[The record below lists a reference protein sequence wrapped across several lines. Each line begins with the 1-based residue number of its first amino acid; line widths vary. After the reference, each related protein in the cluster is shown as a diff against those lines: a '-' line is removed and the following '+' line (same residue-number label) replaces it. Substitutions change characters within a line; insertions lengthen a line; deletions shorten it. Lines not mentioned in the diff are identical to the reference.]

1 MTKSADPYVNP
12 NQAVV
17 RKGDVDVE
25 NTNGVR
31 GTAKKVDGRLTAPDA
46 GDNSSESVEG
56 KVAVAYRDDTPVVSE
71 PATKL
76 TAKVSTSKGQVST
89 PVAPG
94 AEAPKP
100 SDVKADWV
108 DFAVSKGEAR
118 QTAEAMTKDELVD
131 KYGE

>member
-1 MTKSADPYVNP
+1 MVKSADPYVNI

-25 NTNGVR
+25 ATNGVSS
-31 GTAKKVDGRLTAPDA
+31 TAKKVDGRVTAVDS
-46 GDNSSESVEG
+46 GDSSESIEG
-56 KVAVAYRDDTPVVSE
+56 KVAVAYTEDSPAASAPPV
-71 PATKL
+71 TL
-76 TAKVSTSKGQVST
+76 QAKVTTSKGQVST

-94 AEAPKP
+94 AEPPKT

-118 QTAEAMTKDELVD
+118 ATAEALTKDELVD